1 MKWSVCSF
9 PNLQCPCQV
18 SRSIFCW
25 PHKKTCWSYP
35 PFFTELLFHLLLLTL
50 RCSIWILLLV
60 FSPQFKFHPWTRVS
74 LVAQSVKCLS
84 AMQETRVQFLSQED
98 PLEKEMAPHS
108 STLAWKIPW
117 TEKPSRLQSME
128 SQKSDMTERS
138 HFSLSFKFHPRN
150 ESLLVVLR
158 INRAQN
164 PPQTIWHDYG
174 PCTHPHV
181 KACKRPFQWC
191 LVAS

>member
-74 LVAQSVKCLS
+74 LVAQSVKFLS
-84 AMQETRVQFLSQED
+84 AMQETWFQFLSQED

-158 INRAQN
+158 INRAQK
-164 PPQTIWHDYG
+164 PPQTIWHNYG